1 MITLAED
8 SSARTGSIG
17 AKIKVVGVG
26 GCGCNAIDNLVKRGI
41 SDVELIAVNTDIQS
55 LSKCKAQ
62 IKIQAGKNLTKGLG
76 AGARPEVG
84 QKAVEEV
91 RDEIA
96 KFIEGSDL
104 VFVTAGMGKGTG
116 TGGAPVVANIA
127 KSLDALVIA
136 IVYTP
141 FNYEGSIRAKIAEE
155 GLKNLRES
163 VDTLIVISNQKLLS
177 LAGGSE
183 ILSAIE
189 YGNEVLNNAVRGI
202 TDIITKPGIINVD
215 FNDVK
220 TIMRDMG
227 DALLGTGVGRGEH
240 RATEAAQKAI
250 SNPLVEGLSIVG
262 AKGVLINVVG
272 NKVSLKEVDE
282 AIKVITEKTGEDVNL
297 IYGVALDDSM
307 NDELMITVIATGL
320 SSTTYPTKKT
330 PPPSP
335 KKVISTYDTDEK
347 SQHSERNLQ
356 VPTYIR
362 RGVII
367 SRNISTNKADEIRDE
382 ENDKPSF
389 LKQVID

>member
-1 MITLAED
+1 VITLADE
-8 SSARTGSIG
+8 SSGRASGAG

-26 GCGCNAIDNLVKRGI
+26 GCGCNAINNLVKKGI
-41 SDVELIAVNTDIQS
+41 TNVELIAVNTDIQS
-55 LSKCKAQ
+55 LSECRAQ

-76 AGARPEVG
+76 AGAKPEVG

-91 RDEIA
+91 SDEIA

-116 TGGAPVVANIA
+116 TGGAPVVAKIA
-127 KSLDALVIA
+127 KSLDALVIGL
-136 IVYTP
+136 VYTP
-141 FNYEGSIRAKIAEE
+141 FDYEGSIRARIAEE
-155 GLKNLRES
+155 GLKKLRES
-163 VDTLIVISNQKLLS
+163 VDTLIVISNQKLLM
-177 LAGGSE
+177 LAGNNE

-240 RATEAAQKAI
+240 RATEASQKAI

-262 AKGVLINVVG
+262 AKGVLINIVG
-272 NKVSLKEVDE
+272 NKVTLKEIDD
-282 AIKVITEKTGEDVNL
+282 AIKVITEKTGEEINL
-297 IYGVALDDSM
+297 IYGVVLDDSM
-307 NDELMITVIATGL
+307 NDELMVTVIATGL
-320 SSTTYPTKKT
+320 GSTIYPTPKT
-330 PPPSP
+330 PPHGT
-335 KKVISTYDTDEK
+335 KKVISVYDSDEK
-347 SQHSERNLQ
+347 SSQVEKNLR
-356 VPTYIR
+356 VPAYLR
-362 RGVII
+362 KGVII
-367 SRNISTNKADEIRDE
+367 SENKSATRIEGNIAE
-382 ENDKPSF
+382 EDDKPSF